1 MRTFKFLINNPPLT
15 PAQWNNIIVPDD
27 IMGPTSRVVYKYG
40 YQAAMNNEP
49 LTSNPEL
56 RTEYCYT
63 WNRGWLA
70 YHINQ
75 PINNDTI

>member
-1 MRTFKFLINNPPLT
+1 MRQFKFLNNNLT
-15 PAQWNNIIVPDD
+15 QVEIITHWANIFVPND
-27 IMGPTSRVVYKYG
+27 ITGPTSRVVYKYG

-56 RTEYCYT
+56 HTEYCYT

-75 PINNDTI
+75 PINNE